1 MSPMRDAAPRSLLL
15 VDADA
20 RARAWLTRRIEL
32 NGGFR
37 TAAVASAEQ
46 ALRQTGETRFD
57 AALIDI
63 ALPDMDG
70 RDLCRLLQRRGA
82 RCPIV
87 LMGRSA
93 NDADEVLSLDSGAV
107 DYVTKPLT
115 PEVLLARLRAHLR
128 GHARRDDATIAL
140 GRFAFQVAQKLL
152 VDATGNNTIK
162 LTGSEAAILKHL
174 YRAQGHVAAREALVS
189 DVLGYSGAARTHTL
203 ETHVYR
209 LRQKIEHDPTRPRL
223 LLTINGG
230 YRLAIDG
237 VRPN

>member
-1 MSPMRDAAPRSLLL
+1 MSEPAPRSLLL
-15 VDADA
+15 VDADTRS
-20 RARAWLTRRIEL
+20 RAALGRRIEA
-32 NGGFR
+32 GGFR
-37 TAAVASAEQ
+37 ATATATAEH
-46 ALRQTGETRFD
+46 ALQRAGEIRFD
-57 AALIDI
+57 AALIEI

-87 LMGRSA
+87 LMGKSA

-107 DYVTKPLT
+107 DYMAKPLA

-128 GHARRDDATIAL
+128 GHARRDDATLAL
-140 GRFAFQVAQKLL
+140 GRFAFQVGQKLL
-152 VDATGNNTIK
+152 VDATGSDTIK

-174 YRAQGHVAAREALVS
+174 YRAQDHVAAREDLVS
-189 DVLGYSGAARTHTL
+189 DVLGYCGAARTHTL

-209 LRQKIEHDPTRPRL
+209 LRQKIEHDPTRPQL
-223 LLTINGG
+223 LLTIDGG

-237 VRPN
+237 MRPS